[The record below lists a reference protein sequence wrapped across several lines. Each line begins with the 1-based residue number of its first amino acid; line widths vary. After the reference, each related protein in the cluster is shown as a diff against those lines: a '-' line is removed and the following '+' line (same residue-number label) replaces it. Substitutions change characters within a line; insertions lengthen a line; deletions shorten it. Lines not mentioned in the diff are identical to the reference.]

1 MRNVDHRQ
9 FKDELYGELARVGA
23 ALASPK
29 RLEMLD
35 LLAQRERSV
44 EDLAGE
50 LGLSIANASRHLRV
64 LAQARLVE
72 TRRAGTFA
80 HYRLASPTVLR
91 VLRLLGE
98 AAEER
103 LPEVRATLDRHL
115 GARSVD
121 KTEPRAIARLVKRG
135 RALLV
140 DVRPEAEYR
149 TGHIAGSRNIP
160 IELLA
165 RKRNAP
171 ELPRGKEIV
180 VYCRGPYCVWAD
192 EAVELLQHRGFSARR
207 LLLGAPDWAL
217 LGEALEKT
225 AG

>member
-1 MRNVDHRQ
+1 MLSIDHRL
-9 FKDELYGELARVGA
+9 FKDELYRELARVGS

-29 RLEMLD
+29 RLEALD

-44 EDLAGE
+44 EDLARE
-50 LGLSIANASRHLRV
+50 LGLSVANASRHLRV

-72 TRRAGTFA
+72 VRRSGTFA
-80 HYRLASPTVLR
+80 NYRLASTTVLR

-98 AAEER
+98 TAEER

-115 GARSVD
+115 GPRSVE
-121 KTEPRAIARLVKRG
+121 TETRAITRRVKSG

-140 DVRPEAEYR
+140 DVRPEAEYKA
-149 TGHIAGSRNIP
+149 GHIPGSRSIP
-160 IELLA
+160 IEVLA
-165 RKRNAP
+165 RKRGAP

-192 EAVELLQHRGFSARR
+192 EAVEILRHRGFIARR
-207 LLLGAPDWAL
+207 LLLGAPEWAL
-217 LGEALEKT
+217 LGEPLEST
-225 AG
+225 G

>member
-1 MRNVDHRQ
+1 MLHLNHRQ
-9 FKDELYGELARVGA
+9 FKDELYGELARVGS

-29 RLEMLD
+29 RLEALD
-35 LLAQRERSV
+35 LLAQRERTV
-44 EDLAGE
+44 EDLAGD
-50 LGLSIANASRHLRV
+50 LGLSVANASRHLRI

-72 TRRAGTFA
+72 VRRSGTFA

-91 VLRLLGE
+91 VLRLIGE

-103 LPEVRATLDRHL
+103 LPEVRATLDRHI
-115 GARSVD
+115 GPRSVE
-121 KTEPRAIARLVKRG
+121 TEPRAIARRVKNG

-140 DVRPEAEYR
+140 DVRPEAEYKA
-149 TGHIAGSRNIP
+149 GHIPGARSIP

-165 RKRNAP
+165 RKRGAP

-192 EAVELLQHRGFSARR
+192 EAVEILRHRGFIARR
-207 LLLGAPDWAL
+207 LLLGAPDWSL
-217 LGEALEKT
+217 LDEALEPT
-225 AG
+225 G